1 MRTFPQQYNP
11 KPGAAAT
18 GRRRGGPIVS
28 AFTLIEILCVV
39 VIIGIAASIIVPSIG
54 SRDDLRAASMARV
67 VMADLIYAQNR
78 AVSLQK
84 VQYVRFNTTT
94 QLYEVL
100 DSIGPDVLV
109 THPVEQKPF
118 QVKLSN
124 GRTDDLRYVKLNTVA
139 FDGKTVMAFDELG
152 TPLSVD
158 TATSTKSPMVSG
170 NIVLKSGTYQLT
182 ISIEPYSGELKVN

>member
-1 MRTFPQQYNP
+1 MLTYATSNRM
-11 KPGAAAT
+11 PGA
-18 GRRRGGPIVS
+18 RRRLAPKAG
-28 AFTLIEILCVV
+28 FTLVEILCVV
-39 VIIGIAASIIVPSIG
+39 VIIGIAAAIVVPSIG

-78 AVSLQK
+78 AVSMQK
-84 VQYVRFNTTT
+84 VQYIRFNKTT
-94 QLYEVL
+94 QIYEVL

-124 GRTDDLRYVKLNTVA
+124 GRTDDLRFVKLDTIN

-170 NIVLKSGTYQLT
+170 SIVLDSGGYKLT